1 MNLYTVVYRPIDDEI
16 YPSLKATPDIMICR
30 VWAND
35 LDSLIKRC
43 NNTLGRVHFVLEGHP
58 EILTH
63 TAEQI
68 PTYDWG
74 KSQLRLDSSLF
85 R

>member
-1 MNLYTVVYRPIDDEI
+1 MNPYTVVYLYYFYYDDKI
-16 YPSLKATPDIMICR
+16 PNVRICR

-35 LDSLIKRC
+35 LDSVIKRF
-43 NNTLGRVHFVLEGHP
+43 NGPLEQVHFVLEGHP

-74 KSQLRLDSSLF
+74 NPN
-85 R
+85 

>member
-1 MNLYTVVYRPIDDEI
+1 MNLYTIVYWDRNADCSI
-16 YPSLKATPDIMICR
+16 ICR

-35 LDSLIKRC
+35 LDSVIKRG
-43 NNTLGRVHFVLEGHP
+43 NNELGRTHFILEGHP

-63 TAEQI
+63 TAELI

-74 KSQLRLDSSLF
+74 NPN
-85 R
+85 

>member
-1 MNLYTVVYRPIDDEI
+1 MNLYTVVYFYFEE
-16 YPSLKATPDIMICR
+16 TPNIRICR

-35 LDSLIKRC
+35 VESVIKKC

-74 KSQLRLDSSLF
+74 NPK
-85 R
+85 